1 MINARRSLKRKM
13 HEILVVD
20 IWQDQCDSQGKSIVY
35 QIESYLDFIL
45 SNLHL
50 NTLSVSVYTVFILEG

>member
-1 MINARRSLKRKM
+1 MINSRGSLNRKM
-13 HEILVVD
+13 HEILVVE

-45 SNLHL
+45 FNLHL
-50 NTLSVSVYTVFILEG
+50 NTVSISVYTVFILEG

>member
-1 MINARRSLKRKM
+1 M